1 MSGVDLLPGTKNHI
15 VEVAS
20 RVARARG
27 GLRRRPCVGPKKCTD
42 AADAADAGGRRRG
55 VPTQPTQPTQG
66 ADAGFLQ
73 GTFGGAGTKIFHV
86 FQTHT

>member
-1 MSGVDLLPGTKNHI
+1 MSGIDLLPGTKNHL
-15 VEVAS
+15 VEVAIQ
-20 RVARARG
+20 VARARG

-42 AADAADAGGRRRG
+42 APTQPTQETRRRI
-55 VPTQPTQPTQG
+55 PTQPTQPTQG

-73 GTFGGAGTKIFHV
+73 GTLGGAGKKIFQL